1 VKINSQYYF
10 QNDAKVYSQ
19 NNSQSGFTLLEVL
32 IAIGITAMIGLGS
45 WQILNSAIR
54 TSDATQSRLEE
65 LNALQKTMLIMARD
79 FQQLAPRSIRDE
91 YGDYQNAFNT
101 KSDFYRLEFSRVGW
115 RNPMEDTRSTI
126 QRVAYELDQDK
137 LIRHYWSVL
146 DRSHDSDSVSRT
158 LIDGVEDMSFRFR
171 NESGGWVTAWPPE
184 SSGSSSG
191 AAPVDPRFVVNQMPT
206 AIEITL
212 NFKQFG
218 AITRLFDLV
227 TYLPGQKFPTSTPPP

>member
-1 VKINSQYYF
+1 VLEHNFQYKVRNYA
-10 QNDAKVYSQ
+10 QND
-19 NNSQSGFTLLEVL
+19 SQSGFTLLEVL

-45 WQILNSAIR
+45 SQILTSAIR

-65 LNALQKTMLIMARD
+65 LNALQKTMLIISRD

-91 YGDYQNAFNT
+91 YGDYQNAFST
-101 KSDFYRLEFSRVGW
+101 QSDFYSLEFSRVGW

-158 LIDGVEDMSFRFR
+158 LIEGVEDMSFRFR
-171 NESGGWVTAWPPE
+171 NESGGWLDAWPPE
-184 SSGSSSG
+184 SSNSGTG
-191 AAPVDPRFVVNQMPT
+191 AAPVDPRFAVNQIPT
-206 AIEITL
+206 AIEITM

-218 AITRLFDLV
+218 SITRLFDLV
-227 TYLPGQKFPTSTPPP
+227 TYLPGQKFPSSTTN